1 MVIKKRQRAIS
12 QQLELMLRTPPR
24 VDDWETP
31 HAPPTISPA
40 QRFDRAAY
48 TGVRRECAR
57 ERLLIVVAALSV
69 ILGAPLLVIG
79 AECLRVDVKPVL
91 DIFGLAL
98 ATIAPILAIS
108 AAYYFR
114 RGER

>member
-1 MVIKKRQRAIS
+1 MVTKKRQRAIS
-12 QQLELMLRTPPR
+12 QQLEFMLRTPPR

-31 HAPPTISPA
+31 HAPRTSSPTR
-40 QRFDRAAY
+40 RFDRAEY
-48 TGVRRECAR
+48 TGVRCGRAR
-57 ERLLIVVAALSV
+57 ERFLIVVAALSV
-69 ILGAPLLVIG
+69 ALGAPLMVIG